1 MEKVSYRSDDCV
13 LLDPPLP
20 RTGAEYE
27 WELVTRA
34 GAGQYVAIA
43 LSEDD
48 KMGEDL
54 VIACGD
60 VGLTFWLSAVICSS
74 KNYCRVT
81 RMLNCIGT
89 QENSPSCSPPRV
101 W

>member
-1 MEKVSYRSDDCV
+1 MIAFYLTSSCV
-13 LLDPPLP
+13 LP

-54 VIACGD
+54 VIACGS
-60 VGLTFWLSAVICSS
+60 V
-74 KNYCRVT
+74 
-81 RMLNCIGT
+81 
-89 QENSPSCSPPRV
+89 SCDGV
-101 W
+101 L

>member
-1 MEKVSYRSDDCV
+1 MCSVYPR
-13 LLDPPLP
+13 LA

-54 VIACGD
+54 VMACGSVSCHD
-60 VGLTFWLSAVICSS
+60 V
-74 KNYCRVT
+74 
-81 RMLNCIGT
+81 
-89 QENSPSCSPPRV
+89 
-101 W
+101 

>member
-1 MEKVSYRSDDCV
+1 MIVSTC
-13 LLDPPLP
+13 PPLP

-54 VIACGD
+54 VIACGSVSSHD
-60 VGLTFWLSAVICSS
+60 V
-74 KNYCRVT
+74 
-81 RMLNCIGT
+81 
-89 QENSPSCSPPRV
+89 
-101 W
+101 

>member
-1 MEKVSYRSDDCV
+1 MRLHQVLFWFSLKLFRLPKLRLVCFVEKVSYRPDDCV

-27 WELVTRA
+27 WELVTGA

-54 VIACGD
+54 VIACGSVSFHD
-60 VGLTFWLSAVICSS
+60 I
-74 KNYCRVT
+74 
-81 RMLNCIGT
+81 
-89 QENSPSCSPPRV
+89 
-101 W
+101 

>member
-1 MEKVSYRSDDCV
+1 MEKVSYRPDDCV
-13 LLDPPLP
+13 LLDPPLA

-54 VIACGD
+54 VMACGD
-60 VGLTFWLSAVICSS
+60 VG
-74 KNYCRVT
+74 VT
-81 RMLNCIGT
+81 CHVLP
-89 QENSPSCSPPRV
+89 Q
-101 W
+101 

>member
-1 MEKVSYRSDDCV
+1 M
-13 LLDPPLP
+13 
-20 RTGAEYE
+20 GAEYE

-60 VGLTFWLSAVICSS
+60 VG
-74 KNYCRVT
+74 VT
-81 RMLNCIGT
+81 YWISEMFF
-89 QENSPSCSPPRV
+89 
-101 W
+101 